1 VTTFSQLNGKQRWLS
16 RLGVSS
22 TVISLI
28 LFVFLPS
35 FFLISFTFTQWPE
48 VYTEVFANPLIGDT
62 NWLEIQKYLA
72 LSLRLA
78 VCAVIIG
85 LVFGIPLAYILA
97 RKKFWGKG
105 FLEDLI
111 SFTLVI
117 PTSGFGFATLITW
130 TTISGIGAL
139 FGKGI
144 VETNYLVPV
153 LNVPFIMLIVHIA
166 LTFPYIVKT
175 LKAKLEDMSTLF
187 EQASGTLGASP
198 LTTFRKVLV
207 PLTLPAIF
215 SGGVLAFARSLG
227 ETGAT
232 IVVSSVYT
240 TAPVAV
246 ISWVSQFKF
255 GTAAFLGSLLIIMAS
270 AIILPIEFILHKKGM
285 SSRSIF
291 STVHFEQKLL
301 KFEDFASR
309 KLSRFR
315 DAIVIIFLIIVVI
328 VPIVVVLNSVVL
340 SWNSDP
346 VTGKVTES
354 VVYQLFGPSNYFSS
368 LIDATFISFAT
379 AGISTYIAAC
389 IAIPTGFLIM
399 RYKGGRF
406 LRAMLRI
413 PMIVPTS
420 ALGLSILLMWGPTG
434 LQLAT
439 PGIWLIILT
448 HIVFSVPV
456 IVEPILATFEGSDIP
471 LYEEASITLGASSY
485 NTLESVSLPLLKRG
499 IMTGVILSFTRS
511 LGETGATFLVMGS
524 ATTIP
529 PLVVNMVE
537 SLALPAALFASTYLI
552 AISFVLLM
560 IFRKVTTR

>member
-1 VTTFSQLNGKQRWLS
+1 VTAFSQPKGKQNLLS
-16 RLGVSS
+16 RIGVSA
-22 TVISLI
+22 TVVSLI
-28 LFVFLPS
+28 VFVFLPS
-35 FFLISFTFTQWPE
+35 FFLISFTFTRWPE

-62 NWLEIQKYLA
+62 NWIEIQKYLG

-78 VCAVIIG
+78 IFAVAIDLI
-85 LVFGIPLAYILA
+85 FGVPLAYILA

-111 SFTLVI
+111 TFTLVI
-117 PTSGFGFATLITW
+117 PTSGFGFATLIAW
-130 TTISGIGAL
+130 TSI
-139 FGKGI
+139 FG
-144 VETNYLVPV
+144 VDSVYLIPV
-153 LNVPFIMLIVHIA
+153 INVPFIMLIVHIA

-187 EQASGTLGASP
+187 EQASGTLGAAP
-198 LTTFRKVLV
+198 LTTFRKILF

-215 SGGVLAFARSLG
+215 SGAVMAFARSLG

-232 IVVSSVYT
+232 LVVAGVYT
-240 TAPVAV
+240 TAPIAV

-255 GTAAFLGSLLIIMAS
+255 GPAAFLGSLLIIVAS
-270 AIILPIEFILHKKGM
+270 AIILPVEFILQKRGV
-285 SSRSIF
+285 STF
-291 STVHFEQKLL
+291 SFFSALNIEKRLL
-301 KFEDFASR
+301 KVEDFASR
-309 KLSRFR
+309 KLSRVR
-315 DAIVIIFLIIVVI
+315 DTITILFIIIVVV

-346 VTGKVTES
+346 DTGNVREG
-354 VVYQLFGPSNYFSS
+354 VVYQLFGPSNYFSA
-368 LIDATFISFAT
+368 LLNATVVSFAS
-379 AGISTYIAAC
+379 AGIATYIAAC
-389 IAIPTGFLIM
+389 IAIPTVFLIK
-399 RYKGGRF
+399 RYRFGRF
-406 LRAMLRI
+406 LRALLRI
-413 PMIVPTS
+413 PLIVPTS
-420 ALGLSILLMWGPTG
+420 ALGLSILLLWGPG
-434 LQLAT
+434 GFKLAD

-456 IVEPILATFEGSDIP
+456 VVEPMLATFEGSDIP
-471 LYEEASITLGASSY
+471 LYEEASRTLGANPY
-485 NTLESVSLPLLKRG
+485 NTVETIALPLLKRG
-499 IMTGVILSFTRS
+499 VLTGVILSFTRS

-537 SLALPAALFASTYLI
+537 SLAIPAALFASTYLI